1 MFERNKID
9 NVPEPSAVPVEI
21 TLTDGAQ
28 VKGKLMVAAGKT
40 LGDVLNGPGAFI
52 EFEPYGG
59 DKRYMAKS
67 QIDQLR
73 PVGVPRGQSL
83 NHRSRT
89 DEFDPH
95 QILGIAPGADWEA
108 VRQAYLQL
116 SKTYHPDR
124 YAAAVLPEEV
134 TEYLSVMV
142 RRINAAYA
150 ALEVPRQVVKQ
161 AAVRASTPIYTSQP
175 RA

>member
-21 TLTDGAQ
+21 TLTDGTQ

-40 LGDVLNGPGAFI
+40 LGDVLNGTGAFI

-59 DKRYMAKS
+59 DKRYMAKA

-73 PVGVPRGQSL
+73 PVGVPRGQNI
-83 NHRSRT
+83 NHRSR

-95 QILGIAPGADWEA
+95 QILGLAPDSDWEA

-124 YAAAVLPEEV
+124 YASAMLPAEV
-134 TEYLSVMV
+134 TEYLSVMA

-150 ALEVPRQVVKQ
+150 ALEVPHQVVKQ